1 MKTILAMALLSSV
14 SYLKCVLLKSQE
26 CKVREV
32 IINNK
37 NMTYLYSIKV
47 NRCNGNYNNIT
58 NPYARVCV
66 PNIIKNI
73 TLKIFDL
80 MSWKNKTKQLKCMK
94 AVNVCVD

>member
-1 MKTILAMALLSSV
+1 MKTILTMALLSSV
-14 SYLKCVLLKSQE
+14 SYLKRVLLKSQE

-66 PNIIKNI
+66 PNIMKNI
-73 TLKIFDL
+73 TLKTFDL
-80 MSWKNKTKQLKCMK
+80 MS
-94 AVNVCVD
+94 